1 MLCLTFSTE
10 LRLCRTFWINEK
22 TMEMFEETQKKF
34 DMNNDTQ
41 IDLKKLQQ
49 KLKDSGFTYLKQ
61 FQGML
66 KLFNDLSD
74 KAEEHETFM
83 ILDPGFDL
91 EDAMAMLLDA
101 KAISFAK
108 DAKSEQS
115 FTYRILK

>member
-1 MLCLTFSTE
+1 MHL
-10 LRLCRTFWINEK
+10 K
-22 TMEMFEETQKKF
+22 ETQRKF
-34 DMNNDTQ
+34 DMNEDIQ
-41 IDLKKLQQ
+41 VDFKKLQQ

-66 KLFNDLSD
+66 KLFNDLPD
-74 KAEEHETFM
+74 KAEEHGAFM

-101 KAISFAK
+101 KTISFAK

-115 FTYRILK
+115 FTYRIL